1 VHVHTD
7 EVVNGEPEKFK
18 EWKWFTKEEL
28 VSIYDDIFEVDRYAI
43 DVYLGRADTQKYTS
57 PVYVLAWTTTPWTI
71 PANMALAVRSDIVYV
86 LVANGAEQYIVAKNR
101 VDTVFK

>member
-1 VHVHTD
+1 VTHVGNPEPGKFYEWKFFSLD
-7 EVVNGEPEKFK
+7 EVRAMKNDIAKYDHEALEVFLGERAPI
-18 EWKWFTKEEL
+18 L
-28 VSIYDDIFEVDRYAI
+28 DIKDFAF
-43 DVYLGRADTQKYTS
+43 
-57 PVYVLAWTTTPWTI
+57 LAWTTTPWTI